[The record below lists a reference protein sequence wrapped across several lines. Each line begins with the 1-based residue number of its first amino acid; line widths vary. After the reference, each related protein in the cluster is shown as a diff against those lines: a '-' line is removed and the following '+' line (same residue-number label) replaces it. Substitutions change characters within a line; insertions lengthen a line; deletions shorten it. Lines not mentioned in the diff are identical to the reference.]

1 MPDRI
6 RSNKKATAS
15 RGFTPLRI
23 ALAEKENMNM
33 NELTLTREN
42 FEEEVLR
49 GDLPVLVDFWAT
61 WCGPCRMLAP
71 VIAEIAEAHEGVLKV
86 GKVNVDEQ
94 PELATAYR
102 VESIPTVFLFRNG
115 EIAAKAVGFRSR
127 ADLESLLGL

>member
-1 MPDRI
+1 
-6 RSNKKATAS
+6 
-15 RGFTPLRI
+15 
-23 ALAEKENMNM
+23 M

-71 VIAEIAEAHEGVLKV
+71 VIAEIAEAHESVLKV

-94 PELATAYR
+94 PELATAYH

>member
-23 ALAEKENMNM
+23 ALAEKENMNL

>member
-94 PELATAYR
+94 PELATAYH

>member
-1 MPDRI
+1 
-6 RSNKKATAS
+6 
-15 RGFTPLRI
+15 
-23 ALAEKENMNM
+23 M

-102 VESIPTVFLFRNG
+102 VESIPTVFLFRSG

>member
-1 MPDRI
+1 M
-6 RSNKKATAS
+6 KKMILMAA
-15 RGFTPLRI
+15 I
-23 ALAEKENMNM
+23 ALMAVCVPAGAQQVKNMKTDVQGDQVVEALAKEYKG
-33 NELTLTREN
+33 
-42 FEEEVLR
+42 EV
-49 GDLPVLVDFWAT
+49 VLVDFWAT

-71 VIAEIAEAHEGVLKV
+71 VIAEIADAHEGVLKV